1 MKKKYIFTL
10 IIIILFFISFIFF
23 SGCIEN
29 NDNEKDNDYTGPL
42 INCSF
47 LDISLK
53 TSDLTPSYKSV
64 NQNYN
69 HNITI
74 EEYGPLK
81 DMMIYESYTESFDDL
96 ESDEEFT
103 QVFLRLKNL
112 DKCEEAYTKFIS
124 YLNKYI
130 VGETIDTNLMGDESF
145 LGENISLYDENS
157 SIHYY
162 ALTFRIQDVI
172 VIVSGFFDSV
182 EEINTYSLKVE
193 ENINNL

>member
-1 MKKKYIFTL
+1 MKKKEIFTL
-10 IIIILFFISFIFF
+10 IVIILFFISYVFF

-29 NDNEKDNDYTGPL
+29 NDNKKNNGYTGPL
-42 INCSF
+42 INGSF

-53 TSDLTPSYKSV
+53 INDLKTDYESI

-69 HNITI
+69 ANITL

-81 DMMIYESYTESFDDL
+81 DMRIYESYTESFDDL
-96 ESDEEFT
+96 DSDKEFT

-112 DKCEEAYTKFIS
+112 DKCQEAYTKFIS
-124 YLNKYI
+124 YLNEYI
-130 VGETIDTNLMGDESF
+130 VDKTIDMDKLGDESF
-145 LGENISLYDENS
+145 LGENISLYNKTS

-162 ALTFRIQDVI
+162 ALVFRIQDVI

-182 EEINTYSLKVE
+182 DEIKTYSLKVE
-193 ENINNL
+193 ENITNL